1 MNVYDAVIADVNNC
15 LAPYTPKVWPA
26 NPDRAAREG
35 GKNQLILGSEAAY
48 ELGALSC
55 DSVSCLLLTEDEGQV
70 PRDEVVLYGPDLPE
84 IKGDCSFARITILRT
99 EDITKDGEQAAFA
112 IIKGIE
118 TKKYGVYPE
127 GYMIRAAAF
136 SNREQA
142 RVSRKALDK
151 GLTFEQVGNLFIRQY
166 RRSRFVKAV
175 KVIFI
180 TLPQA
185 PYRDLDDLATKTGK
199 ITGALNHI
207 LDDVDMDCKACEWKP
222 VCDEVEGLKE
232 MHGIRRRRGG

>member
-1 MNVYDAVIADVNNC
+1 MGNAVITVAGKGGVGKTSISAAIVRQLVRDHPDARILAIDADPAVG
-15 LAPYTPKVWPA
+15 LATALAV
-26 NPDRAAREG
+26 
-35 GKNQLILGSEAAY
+35 QVSETI
-48 ELGALSC
+48 
-55 DSVSCLLLTEDEGQV
+55 DD
-70 PRDEVVLYGPDLPE
+70 
-84 IKGDCSFARITILRT
+84 IARITVLRT

-127 GYMIRAAAF
+127 GYMIRASAF

-142 RVSRKALDK
+142 RVSRKALER

-166 RRSRFVKAV
+166 RRSRFVRAA

-185 PYRDLDDLATKTGK
+185 PYRDLDSLAARTDK

-207 LDDVDMDCKACEWKP
+207 LDDVDMDCRACEWKP

-232 MHGIRRRRGG
+232 MHGIRRRRGS

>member
-1 MNVYDAVIADVNNC
+1 MGNAVITVAGKGGVGKTSISAAIVRQLVRDH
-15 LAPYTPKVWPA
+15 
-26 NPDRAAREG
+26 PD
-35 GKNQLILGSEAAY
+35 
-48 ELGALSC
+48 
-55 DSVSCLLLTEDEGQV
+55 
-70 PRDEVVLYGPDLPE
+70 
-84 IKGDCSFARITILRT
+84 ARILAIDADPAVGLATALAVQVSETIDDIAHITVLRT

-166 RRSRFVKAV
+166 RRSRFVQAV

-185 PYRDLDDLATKTGK
+185 PYRDLDGLATRTNK

-232 MHGIRRRRGG
+232 MHGIRRRRGS

>member
-1 MNVYDAVIADVNNC
+1 MGNAVITVAGKGGVGKTSISAAIVRQLVRDHPDARIMAIDADPAVG
-15 LAPYTPKVWPA
+15 LATALAV
-26 NPDRAAREG
+26 
-35 GKNQLILGSEAAY
+35 QVSETI
-48 ELGALSC
+48 
-55 DSVSCLLLTEDEGQV
+55 DD
-70 PRDEVVLYGPDLPE
+70 
-84 IKGDCSFARITILRT
+84 IARITVLRT

-127 GYMIRAAAF
+127 GYMIRASAF

-142 RVSRKALDK
+142 RVSRKALER

-166 RRSRFVKAV
+166 RRSRFVQAV

-185 PYRDLDDLATKTGK
+185 PYRDLDGLAARTNK

-207 LDDVDMDCKACEWKP
+207 LDDVDMDCRACEWKP

-232 MHGIRRRRGG
+232 MHGIRRRRGS

>member
-1 MNVYDAVIADVNNC
+1 MGNAVITVAGKGGVGKTSISAAIVRQLVRDH
-15 LAPYTPKVWPA
+15 
-26 NPDRAAREG
+26 PD
-35 GKNQLILGSEAAY
+35 
-48 ELGALSC
+48 
-55 DSVSCLLLTEDEGQV
+55 
-70 PRDEVVLYGPDLPE
+70 
-84 IKGDCSFARITILRT
+84 ARILAIDADPAVGLATALAVQVSETIDDIAHITVLRT

-166 RRSRFVKAV
+166 RRSRFVRAA

-185 PYRDLDDLATKTGK
+185 PYRDLDGLAARTNK

-232 MHGIRRRRGG
+232 MHGIRCRRGS

>member
-1 MNVYDAVIADVNNC
+1 
-15 LAPYTPKVWPA
+15 
-26 NPDRAAREG
+26 
-35 GKNQLILGSEAAY
+35 
-48 ELGALSC
+48 
-55 DSVSCLLLTEDEGQV
+55 
-70 PRDEVVLYGPDLPE
+70 
-84 IKGDCSFARITILRT
+84 
-99 EDITKDGEQAAFA
+99 
-112 IIKGIE
+112 
-118 TKKYGVYPE
+118 
-127 GYMIRAAAF
+127 MIRAAAF

-166 RRSRFVKAV
+166 RRSRFVQAV

-185 PYRDLDDLATKTGK
+185 PYRDLDGLATRTNK
-199 ITGALNHI
+199 IIGALNHI

-232 MHGIRRRRGG
+232 MHGIRRRRGS

>member
-26 NPDRAAREG
+26 NPDRAAKEG

-55 DSVSCLLLTEDEGQV
+55 DSVSCLLLTEDADQV

-84 IKGDCSFARITILRT
+84 IKGDCSFARITVLRT

-142 RVSRKALDK
+142 RVPE
-151 GLTFEQVGNLFIRQY
+151 GPGQG
-166 RRSRFVKAV
+166 
-175 KVIFI
+175 
-180 TLPQA
+180 P
-185 PYRDLDDLATKTGK
+185 DL
-199 ITGALNHI
+199 
-207 LDDVDMDCKACEWKP
+207 
-222 VCDEVEGLKE
+222 
-232 MHGIRRRRGG
+232 

>member
-1 MNVYDAVIADVNNC
+1 MNVYDAVIADVNRC
-15 LAPYTPKVWPA
+15 LASYTPKVWPA
-26 NPDRAAREG
+26 NPDRAAKEG

-55 DSVSCLLLTEDEGQV
+55 DSVSCLLLTEDAEQV

-84 IKGDCSFARITILRT
+84 IKGDCSFARITVLRT
-99 EDITKDGEQAAFA
+99 EDITRDGEQAAFA

-166 RRSRFVKAV
+166 RRSRFVQTV

-180 TLPQA
+180 TLP
-185 PYRDLDDLATKTGK
+185 
-199 ITGALNHI
+199 
-207 LDDVDMDCKACEWKP
+207 
-222 VCDEVEGLKE
+222 
-232 MHGIRRRRGG
+232 

>member
-1 MNVYDAVIADVNNC
+1 
-15 LAPYTPKVWPA
+15 
-26 NPDRAAREG
+26 
-35 GKNQLILGSEAAY
+35 
-48 ELGALSC
+48 
-55 DSVSCLLLTEDEGQV
+55 
-70 PRDEVVLYGPDLPE
+70 
-84 IKGDCSFARITILRT
+84 
-99 EDITKDGEQAAFA
+99 
-112 IIKGIE
+112 
-118 TKKYGVYPE
+118 
-127 GYMIRAAAF
+127 MIRAAAF

-166 RRSRFVKAV
+166 RRSRFVQTV

-185 PYRDLDDLATKTGK
+185 PYRDLDGLAARTNK

-232 MHGIRRRRGG
+232 MHGIRRRRGS

>member
-1 MNVYDAVIADVNNC
+1 MGNAVITVAGKGGVGKTSISAAIVRQLVRDHPDARILAIDADPAVG
-15 LAPYTPKVWPA
+15 LATALAV
-26 NPDRAAREG
+26 
-35 GKNQLILGSEAAY
+35 QVSETI
-48 ELGALSC
+48 
-55 DSVSCLLLTEDEGQV
+55 DD
-70 PRDEVVLYGPDLPE
+70 
-84 IKGDCSFARITILRT
+84 IARITVLRT

-142 RVSRKALDK
+142 RVSRKALER

-166 RRSRFVKAV
+166 RRSRFVRAA

-185 PYRDLDDLATKTGK
+185 PYRDLDSLAARTDK

-207 LDDVDMDCKACEWKP
+207 LDDVDMDCRACEWKP

-232 MHGIRRRRGG
+232 MHGIRRRRGS

>member
-1 MNVYDAVIADVNNC
+1 
-15 LAPYTPKVWPA
+15 
-26 NPDRAAREG
+26 
-35 GKNQLILGSEAAY
+35 
-48 ELGALSC
+48 
-55 DSVSCLLLTEDEGQV
+55 
-70 PRDEVVLYGPDLPE
+70 
-84 IKGDCSFARITILRT
+84 
-99 EDITKDGEQAAFA
+99 
-112 IIKGIE
+112 
-118 TKKYGVYPE
+118 
-127 GYMIRAAAF
+127 MIRAAAF

-166 RRSRFVKAV
+166 RRSRFVQAA

-185 PYRDLDDLATKTGK
+185 PYRDLDGLAARTNK

-232 MHGIRRRRGG
+232 MHGIRRRRGS

>member
-1 MNVYDAVIADVNNC
+1 MGNAVITVAGKGGVGKTSISAAIVRQMVRDHPDARILAIDADPAVG
-15 LAPYTPKVWPA
+15 LATALAV
-26 NPDRAAREG
+26 
-35 GKNQLILGSEAAY
+35 QVSETI
-48 ELGALSC
+48 
-55 DSVSCLLLTEDEGQV
+55 DD
-70 PRDEVVLYGPDLPE
+70 
-84 IKGDCSFARITILRT
+84 IARITVLRT

-127 GYMIRAAAF
+127 GYMIRASAF

-142 RVSRKALDK
+142 RVSRKALER

-166 RRSRFVKAV
+166 RRSRFVRAA

-185 PYRDLDDLATKTGK
+185 PYRDLDSLAARTDK

-207 LDDVDMDCKACEWKP
+207 LDDVDMDCRACEWKP

-232 MHGIRRRRGG
+232 MHGIRRRRGS

>member
-1 MNVYDAVIADVNNC
+1 MGNAVITVAGKGGVGKTSISAAIVRQLVRDHPDARILAIDADPAVG
-15 LAPYTPKVWPA
+15 LATALAV
-26 NPDRAAREG
+26 
-35 GKNQLILGSEAAY
+35 QVSETI
-48 ELGALSC
+48 
-55 DSVSCLLLTEDEGQV
+55 DD
-70 PRDEVVLYGPDLPE
+70 
-84 IKGDCSFARITILRT
+84 IARITVLRT

-127 GYMIRAAAF
+127 GYMIRASAF

-142 RVSRKALDK
+142 RVSRKALER

-166 RRSRFVKAV
+166 RRSRFVRAA

-185 PYRDLDDLATKTGK
+185 PYRDLDSLAARTDK

-207 LDDVDMDCKACEWKP
+207 LDDVDMDCRACEWKP
-222 VCDEVEGLKE
+222 VCDEVGGLKE
-232 MHGIRRRRGG
+232 VHGIRRRRGS

>member
-1 MNVYDAVIADVNNC
+1 MGNAVITVAGKGGVGKTSISAAIVRQLVRDHPDARIMAIDADPAVG
-15 LAPYTPKVWPA
+15 LATALAV
-26 NPDRAAREG
+26 
-35 GKNQLILGSEAAY
+35 QVSETI
-48 ELGALSC
+48 
-55 DSVSCLLLTEDEGQV
+55 DD
-70 PRDEVVLYGPDLPE
+70 
-84 IKGDCSFARITILRT
+84 IARITVLRT

-166 RRSRFVKAV
+166 RRSRFVRAA

-185 PYRDLDDLATKTGK
+185 PYRELDSLAARTDK

-207 LDDVDMDCKACEWKP
+207 LDDVDMDCRACEWKP

-232 MHGIRRRRGG
+232 MHGIRRRRGS

>member
-1 MNVYDAVIADVNNC
+1 MGNAVITVAGKGGVGKTSISAAIVRQLVRDH
-15 LAPYTPKVWPA
+15 
-26 NPDRAAREG
+26 PD
-35 GKNQLILGSEAAY
+35 
-48 ELGALSC
+48 
-55 DSVSCLLLTEDEGQV
+55 
-70 PRDEVVLYGPDLPE
+70 
-84 IKGDCSFARITILRT
+84 ARILAIDADPAVGLATALAVQVSETIDDIAHITVLRT

-166 RRSRFVKAV
+166 RRSRFVQAV

-185 PYRDLDDLATKTGK
+185 PYRDLDGLAARTNK

-232 MHGIRRRRGG
+232 MHGIRRRRGS

>member
-1 MNVYDAVIADVNNC
+1 MGNAVITVAGKGGVGKTSISAAIVRQLVRDHPDARILAIDADPAVG
-15 LAPYTPKVWPA
+15 LATALAV
-26 NPDRAAREG
+26 
-35 GKNQLILGSEAAY
+35 QVSETI
-48 ELGALSC
+48 
-55 DSVSCLLLTEDEGQV
+55 DD
-70 PRDEVVLYGPDLPE
+70 
-84 IKGDCSFARITILRT
+84 IARITVLRT

-127 GYMIRAAAF
+127 GYMIRASAF

-142 RVSRKALDK
+142 RVSRKALER

-166 RRSRFVKAV
+166 RRSRFVRAA

-185 PYRDLDDLATKTGK
+185 PYRDLDGLAARTDK

-207 LDDVDMDCKACEWKP
+207 LDDVDMDCRACEWKP

-232 MHGIRRRRGG
+232 MHGIRRRRGS

>member
-1 MNVYDAVIADVNNC
+1 MGNAVITVAGKGGVGKTSISAAIVRQLVRDHPDARILAIDADPAVG
-15 LAPYTPKVWPA
+15 LATALAV
-26 NPDRAAREG
+26 
-35 GKNQLILGSEAAY
+35 QVSETI
-48 ELGALSC
+48 
-55 DSVSCLLLTEDEGQV
+55 DD
-70 PRDEVVLYGPDLPE
+70 
-84 IKGDCSFARITILRT
+84 IARITVLRT

-127 GYMIRAAAF
+127 GYMIRASAF

-142 RVSRKALDK
+142 RVSRKALER

-166 RRSRFVKAV
+166 RRSRFVRAA

-185 PYRDLDDLATKTGK
+185 PYRDLDGLATRTDK

-207 LDDVDMDCKACEWKP
+207 LDDVDMDCRACEWKP

-232 MHGIRRRRGG
+232 MHGIRRRRGS

>member
-1 MNVYDAVIADVNNC
+1 MGNAVITVAGKGGVGKTSISAAIVRQLVRDH
-15 LAPYTPKVWPA
+15 
-26 NPDRAAREG
+26 PD
-35 GKNQLILGSEAAY
+35 
-48 ELGALSC
+48 
-55 DSVSCLLLTEDEGQV
+55 
-70 PRDEVVLYGPDLPE
+70 
-84 IKGDCSFARITILRT
+84 ARILAIDADPAVGLATALAVQVSETIDDIAHITVLRT

-142 RVSRKALDK
+142 RVSRKALDR

-166 RRSRFVKAV
+166 RRSRFVRAA

-185 PYRDLDDLATKTGK
+185 PYRDLDGLAARTNK

-232 MHGIRRRRGG
+232 MHGIRCRRGS

>member
-1 MNVYDAVIADVNNC
+1 MGNAVITVAGKGGVGKTSISAAIVRQLVRDHPDARILAIDADPAVG
-15 LAPYTPKVWPA
+15 LATALAV
-26 NPDRAAREG
+26 
-35 GKNQLILGSEAAY
+35 QVSETI
-48 ELGALSC
+48 
-55 DSVSCLLLTEDEGQV
+55 DD
-70 PRDEVVLYGPDLPE
+70 
-84 IKGDCSFARITILRT
+84 IARITVLRT

-166 RRSRFVKAV
+166 RRSRFVQAV

-185 PYRDLDDLATKTGK
+185 PYRDLDGLAARTNK

-232 MHGIRRRRGG
+232 MHGIRRRRGS